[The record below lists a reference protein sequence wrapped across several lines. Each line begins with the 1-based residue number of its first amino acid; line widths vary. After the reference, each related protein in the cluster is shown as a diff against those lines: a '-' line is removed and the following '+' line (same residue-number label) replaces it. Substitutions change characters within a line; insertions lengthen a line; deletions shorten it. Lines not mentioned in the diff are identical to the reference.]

1 MEVAAFGKAAQRQHR
16 PDRTDPWNTVP
27 RNMDI
32 YPNCPRRP
40 PNSAEDGSR
49 AGIAPAGGGGITGR
63 AVLARAGAAGDRVVE
78 QPGLLRAA
86 CTTRSLRET
95 IAHKLHTCP
104 LRFFAS
110 SCGVTWNGLGNR
122 SRRPTTLRARTRAA
136 ALCAESP

>member
-1 MEVAAFGKAAQRQHR
+1 MTLQLLPSDGLTLVIGPMFFPLPLTSSVDIIRA
-16 PDRTDPWNTVP
+16 VP

-78 QPGLLRAA
+78 QPGLLRVA
-86 CTTRSLRET
+86 CATRSLRET

-110 SCGVTWNGLGNR
+110 SCGVTW
-122 SRRPTTLRARTRAA
+122 S
-136 ALCAESP
+136 

>member
-1 MEVAAFGKAAQRQHR
+1 
-16 PDRTDPWNTVP
+16 
-27 RNMDI
+27 MDI

-63 AVLARAGAAGDRVVE
+63 AMLARAGAAGDRVVE

-86 CTTRSLRET
+86 CATRSRRET

-110 SCGVTWNGLGNR
+110 SCGVTWNSLGNR
-122 SRRPTTLRARTRAA
+122 SPRPSTLRARTQALGVVRREPITRSKFVLPDDRAIRRVA
-136 ALCAESP
+136 IQPRSRPRN